1 MRSVLIFIV
10 AVGVVGCQPAEEPAP
25 TTESTESAMVA
36 TSLNA
41 VDVEPDIGTVEFE
54 NELVRVIR
62 TRRPAGHKSKMHT
75 HLPGVYVS
83 LNEDTLGEIGNTFDN
98 AGEEHETEN
107 TTDTES
113 HGVMVELK
121 VDSGTSVEAPSHD
134 AVVVDPEHHTVEF
147 ENELVR
153 VVRMTYP
160 EGYTT
165 PEHNHYAG
173 VNILLT
179 DIRAASG
186 PEGEES
192 EPAENEA
199 GYAAWV
205 DTGEPHI
212 TRNLGGEM
220 HLIRVELRVQ

>member
-10 AVGVVGCQPAEEPAP
+10 LAGVVGCQPAEEPAP
-25 TTESTESAMVA
+25 TESTERAMVP

-41 VDVEPDIGTVEFE
+41 VDVEPDINTVEFE
-54 NELVRVIR
+54 NDLVRVIR
-62 TRRPAGHKSKMHT
+62 TRRPAGQKSTMHT

-107 TTDTES
+107 TTDTERHS
-113 HGVMVELK
+113 VRVELK
-121 VDSGTSVEAPSHD
+121 VDGGTSVEAPSHD

-147 ENELVR
+147 ENELIR

-160 EGYTT
+160 EGYAT

-173 VNILLT
+173 VNILLA
-179 DIRAASG
+179 DARATSG
-186 PEGEES
+186 PESEEL
-192 EPAENEA
+192 EPVENEA
-199 GYAAWV
+199 GRAAWT
-205 DTGEPHI
+205 DTSEPHI
-212 TRNLGGEM
+212 TTNLGGEI
-220 HLIRVELRVQ
+220 HLIRVELKVQ

>member
-1 MRSVLIFIV
+1 MRSFLIFTVLTGLI
-10 AVGVVGCQPAEEPAP
+10 GCQSAEEPAA
-25 TTESTESAMVA
+25 TESTERAMVPA
-36 TSLNA
+36 SLNA
-41 VDVEPDIGTVEFE
+41 VDVEPDISKVEFE
-54 NELVRVIR
+54 NDLVRVVR

-83 LNEDTLGEIGNTFDN
+83 LNEDTLGEVGNTFDN
-98 AGEEHETEN
+98 AGEQHETEN

-121 VDSGTSVEAPSHD
+121 VTSGTAVEAPSHD
-134 AVVVDPEHHTVEF
+134 AVVTDGDHHTIEF

-160 EGYTT
+160 EGYAT

-179 DIRAASG
+179 DARAMSG

-199 GYAAWV
+199 GLVAWA
-205 DTGEPHI
+205 DGGEPHI
-212 TRNLGGEM
+212 TTNLGGEM
-220 HLIRVELRVQ
+220 QLIRIELKVK

>member
-10 AVGVVGCQPAEEPAP
+10 LAGVVGCQPAEEPAP
-25 TTESTESAMVA
+25 TESTESPMVPA
-36 TSLNA
+36 SLNA
-41 VDVEPDIGTVEFE
+41 VDVEPDISIVEFE
-54 NELVRVIR
+54 NDLVRVVR
-62 TRRPAGHKSKMHT
+62 TRRPAGHKSPMHT

-83 LNEDTLGEIGNTFDN
+83 LNEDTLGEIGNTFEN

-107 TTDTES
+107 TGDTER

-121 VDSGTSVEAPSHD
+121 VDSGTAVEAPSHD

-160 EGYTT
+160 EGYAT
-165 PEHNHYAG
+165 PSHNHYAG

-179 DIRAASG
+179 DIRVTSG
-186 PEGEES
+186 PEGEEL

-199 GYAAWV
+199 GYAAWAE
-205 DTGEPHI
+205 TGEPHI
-212 TRNLGGEM
+212 TTNLGGEM
-220 HLIRVELRVQ
+220 QLIRVELKIQ